1 MPHSTPLPITSR
13 ATQPIIEVKIPNF
26 MTQLLSKL
34 SERRDG
40 GESARPLGASK

>member
-1 MPHSTPLPITSR
+1 
-13 ATQPIIEVKIPNF
+13 

-40 GESARPLGASK
+40 GESARPLGASKQIDAILAASPPQTVHKN